1 MNLSTLQ
8 GYQNQSAASA
18 KAGSAN
24 GTGTVSNASGH
35 VNTGNIQA
43 GQSVQGE
50 IISVKGNDIVLS
62 LDNGSL
68 LNAKLDQGMQLS
80 VGQMMTFEVK
90 SNTGTRLALSPLYEN
105 MGKDPNAL
113 KALMAAGMPASDKNL
128 NMVSALMK
136 EGLPVDKNSL
146 LSFGREMAL
155 NPTADPVTLAQM
167 NRLQIPL
174 TPENIAQFEAY
185 KNYEHQ
191 ISASVL
197 EITDGLT
204 DTFTQMMNSGDTAGA
219 VDLFKQV
226 LSIFTE
232 AGTAKPEV
240 LNPEGAGAAA
250 MAAEGTAV
258 EGNISQSVTPG
269 QTEGN
274 IQAAAVPINEQ
285 AAQSVLTDLSGILL
299 EETETNVLNNTNK
312 TPAGEVLPDA
322 PQNAAK
328 AVETPVS
335 LEMNGESRIQLASL
349 MKEAG
354 FSAQLTDQVAA
365 GNLTQTA
372 LLQEIAKEISERS
385 IPFDNEKLAQVFNSK
400 EYGDVLKNEISRQ
413 WLLKP
418 EEVAGDRQV
427 EELYRRLNDQTAKL
441 TQALSQAA
449 KADTPLAN
457 TVNNLSNN
465 LNFVNQL
472 NQMFTYVQLP
482 LKMNGENTHG
492 ELYIYTNKKNLAKED
507 GNVSALLHLDMEHL
521 GPVDVYVAMQ
531 KQNVSTKFYLQ
542 DDSTIDLIAD
552 HIHILNERLNKRGY
566 SMSCEFIPK
575 GGEKTPMEEM
585 LNANK
590 NISVLASQSFDA
602 RA

>member
-8 GYQNQSAASA
+8 SYQNQSAASVQSGA
-18 KAGSAN
+18 AG
-24 GTGTVSNASGH
+24 GTGSVSNASGQA
-35 VNTGNIQA
+35 NAGAIQA
-43 GQSVQGE
+43 GGSIQGE
-50 IISVKGNDIVLS
+50 IVSVKGNDIVLA
-62 LDNGSL
+62 LENGSL
-68 LNAKLDQGMQLS
+68 LNARLDKGMQLS
-80 VGQMMTFEVK
+80 AGQIMTFEVK

-105 MGKDPNAL
+105 MGQNPNIL
-113 KALMAAGMPASDKNL
+113 KALTAAGMPTSAKNMD
-128 NMVSALMK
+128 MVSGMMK

-146 LSFGREMAL
+146 FSFGRQMAL

-167 NRLQIPL
+167 NRLQIPV

-204 DTFTQMMNSGDTAGA
+204 DTFSQMMKSGDVDGA
-219 VDLFKQV
+219 VNLYKQV

-232 AGTAKPEV
+232 AGTAKPE
-240 LNPEGAGAAA
+240 
-250 MAAEGTAV
+250 
-258 EGNISQSVTPG
+258 
-269 QTEGN
+269 
-274 IQAAAVPINEQ
+274 QATLPEQ
-285 AAQSVLTDLSGILL
+285 AAFSEQTPGTGVSQAASDAVSENQSKAVTVNSNTVPTDLSGILM
-299 EETETNVLNNTNK
+299 EEMGTKADTTNLNVLLNNT
-312 TPAGEVLPDA
+312 AGGAAAAEEAV
-322 PQNAAK
+322 QNAGK
-328 AVETPVS
+328 VTDTPVL
-335 LEMNGESRIQLASL
+335 LEMTGESREQLAGL
-349 MKEAG
+349 LKEAG
-354 FSAQLTDQVAA
+354 FSGQLTDKVAA

-372 LLQEIAKEISERS
+372 LLQEIAKEISEHQGH
-385 IPFDNEKLAQVFNSK
+385 INNEKLAQVFNSK
-400 EYGDVLKNEISRQ
+400 EYGTLIKNEISRQ

-427 EELYRRLNDQTAKL
+427 EELYRRLNDQTSKL
-441 TQALSQAA
+441 TNALSQAA

-472 NQMFTYVQLP
+472 NQMFTYIQLP

-492 ELYIYTNKKNLAKED
+492 ELYVYTNKKNLAKKD

-531 KQNVSTKFYLQ
+531 NHNVSTKFYLQ
-542 DDSTIDLIAD
+542 DDSMIDFIAD
-552 HIHILNERLNKRGY
+552 HIHILDERLNKRGY
-566 SMSCEFIPK
+566 SMNCEFVQK

-585 LNANK
+585 LESNK
-590 NISVLASQSFDA
+590 NVSVLASYSFDA